1 MTTIKFDKKCVC
13 GPEFVC
19 IRIIDNC
26 ENLEVDGIVLAK
38 KVQENG
44 RLAFGKIENIGE
56 TAAKEYGLAEGDY
69 VMFDRL
75 STFAHTAPVCL
86 VRYNNIICKSNAEKT
101 EYSPLR
107 NMAFVDANFSR
118 FAEVEGILV
127 KDMDGKLNT
136 GKIVATNF
144 DDALN
149 LPFNVGDTVV
159 LTKGAD
165 VMECGNKTYH
175 IYKHDMIIATIK
187 D

>member
-86 VRYNNIICKSNAEKT
+86 VRYNNIICKWMSCT
-101 EYSPLR
+101 
-107 NMAFVDANFSR
+107 R
-118 FAEVEGILV
+118 FRT
-127 KDMDGKLNT
+127 KDTL
-136 GKIVATNF
+136 
-144 DDALN
+144 LSS
-149 LPFNVGDTVV
+149 
-159 LTKGAD
+159 
-165 VMECGNKTYH
+165 
-175 IYKHDMIIATIK
+175 
-187 D
+187 